1 MFFLRHSG
9 SAPFSGNSFGAS
21 LITYGLL
28 FLLFGVSI
36 LLAPD
41 LLAYI
46 VASFLILIGASLLI
60 AGLKMRRFR

>member
-9 SAPFSGNSFGAS
+9 PSPFSGNSFGTS
-21 LITYGLL
+21 LVTYGLL
-28 FLLFGVSI
+28 FLLFGISI

-60 AGLKMRRFR
+60 AGLKMRRLR